1 MNDLDFNNELH
12 HCFNYLM
19 PYMQYF
25 FDDEIAFTM
34 SDTGKFLKVVN
45 SQNINMNASPGD
57 PLRPGGAAY
66 ECIKAKDVV
75 SLIVSKEVFGVE
87 IKATGIPVKD
97 DQNKIVG
104 SIVLVKSL
112 KKHYEISNLSDL
124 LSNDLK
130 IISEGSN
137 KIAVG
142 INNAVQAS
150 DKIAL
155 EVKEA
160 ESNTKDTDNILNFI
174 KTIASQTN
182 MLGLNA
188 AIEASHAGEQ
198 GKGFSVLAQ
207 EIRKMSN
214 SSNKSINEI
223 NLILKKIRTSVM
235 NISGS
240 VTVTSDS
247 FKDQLAQIKEI
258 TASIKD
264 ISSTALILK
273 ELSKKI

>member
-1 MNDLDFNNELH
+1 MNNLDFDNELQ
-12 HCFNYLM
+12 HCFNYLI
-19 PYMQYF
+19 PYMQNF

-34 SDTGKFLKVVN
+34 SDTEKFLKVVN
-45 SQNINMNASPGD
+45 SQNINMSASPGD

-66 ECIKAKDVV
+66 ECIKAKDIV

-97 DQNKIVG
+97 KTNKIIG

-112 KKHYEISNLSDL
+112 KKHYEISNLSNT

-137 KIAVG
+137 KIAIG

-150 DKIAL
+150 DKIIL

-174 KTIASQTN
+174 KGIASQTN

-223 NLILKKIRTSVM
+223 NLILKKIRTSVT

-240 VTVTSDS
+240 ALITSDS
-247 FKDQLAQIKEI
+247 FKDQLVQIKEI
-258 TASIKD
+258 TSSIKD
-264 ISSTALILK
+264 ISSTAQTLK
-273 ELSKKI
+273 QLSKKI

>member
-1 MNDLDFNNELH
+1 MTNSDFNNELQ
-12 HCFNYLM
+12 HCFSYLM

-34 SDTGKFLKVVN
+34 SDTKKFLKVVN

-75 SLIVSKEVFGVE
+75 SLIVAKEVFGVE
-87 IKATGIPVKD
+87 IKAIGIPVKD
-97 DQNKIVG
+97 ESSKIVG

-112 KKHYEISNLSDL
+112 KKHYEISDLSDKL
-124 LSNDLK
+124 ASNLK

-137 KIAVG
+137 EIAAG
-142 INNAVQAS
+142 IENAVQS
-150 DKIAL
+150 NDKIIL
-155 EVKEA
+155 EVKDA
-160 ESNTKDTDNILNFI
+160 ENNTKDTDNILSFI
-174 KTIASQTN
+174 KSIASQTN

-207 EIRKMSN
+207 EIRKMSS

-223 NLILKKIRTSVM
+223 NLILKKIQTSVT
-235 NISGS
+235 NISTS
-240 VTVTSDS
+240 VITTSDS
-247 FKDQLAQIKEI
+247 FKDQLAQIQEI
-258 TASIKD
+258 TSSIED
-264 ISSTALILK
+264 ISSTALTLK
-273 ELSKKI
+273 ELSKKV

>member
-1 MNDLDFNNELH
+1 MENADFNNELH
-12 HCFNYLM
+12 HCFNYLI

-34 SDTGKFLKVVN
+34 SDTEKFLKVVN
-45 SQNINMNASPGD
+45 SQNINMNALPGD

-75 SLIVSKEVFGVE
+75 SLIVSKEVFGIE
-87 IKATGIPVKD
+87 IKAIGIPVKD
-97 DQNKIVG
+97 VNNKIVG

-112 KKHYEISNLSDL
+112 KRHYEISNLSDS

-142 INNAVQAS
+142 IDSAVQS
-150 DKIAL
+150 NDKILL

-160 ESNTKDTDNILNFI
+160 ENNSKDTDNILNFI
-174 KTIASQTN
+174 KGIASQTN

-198 GKGFSVLAQ
+198 GKGFNVLAQ

-223 NLILKKIRTSVM
+223 NLILKKIGTSVM

-240 VTVTSDS
+240 VATTSDS
-247 FKDQLAQIKEI
+247 FKEQLAQIQEI
-258 TASIKD
+258 TASIEE
-264 ISSTALILK
+264 ISSTAITLK
-273 ELSKKI
+273 QLADKL

>member
-34 SDTGKFLKVVN
+34 SDTEKFLKVVN

-97 DQNKIVG
+97 HENKIVG